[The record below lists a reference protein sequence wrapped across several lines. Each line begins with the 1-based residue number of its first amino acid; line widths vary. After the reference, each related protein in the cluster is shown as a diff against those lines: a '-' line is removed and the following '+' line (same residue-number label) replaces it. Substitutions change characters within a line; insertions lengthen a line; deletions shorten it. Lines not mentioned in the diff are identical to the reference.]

1 MATYCACLKYKLK
14 HRQRDK
20 NIAGS
25 FLFVWNSMNETP
37 LMLVCVWSMWEEMMV
52 EETKT
57 SWEIC
62 IHQMRR
68 NRDGERRYKD
78 QDKRKS
84 EQDSYRDTETIYFVC
99 ALGWLV
105 CSTWS
110 PVQTVHKYRKE
121 ALLLTNI
128 KEYVHND
135 LTYFRANNVL
145 LKIMTEQIK
154 RILKPHILF
163 WRGKTAFGPEISI
176 FA

>member
-1 MATYCACLKYKLK
+1 MKHLWCWYVSEVCL
-14 HRQRDK
+14 
-20 NIAGS
+20 
-25 FLFVWNSMNETP
+25 
-37 LMLVCVWSMWEEMMV
+37 WEEMMV

-154 RILKPHILF
+154 PQTSHFILKGKNCF
-163 WRGKTAFGPEISI
+163 WTRDQYICIRGDKKWTNRLMCRPLKW
-176 FA
+176 FAIYHF